1 MPIVLLGFMGVGK
14 TTTANLLD
22 LPVYDMDQ
30 IIEERIGMSIADYF
44 SLEGEAAFRQV
55 ETEVLKELLT
65 LPADCLV
72 STGGGVVKSEEN
84 RQLLHEN
91 KEHNVL
97 LTASFEVA
105 YERISQDRQS
115 KRPLFLQNSKE
126 EFETIYQERM
136 ALYQGLAATIFD
148 TDQLTPEQVARKI
161 LCK

>member
-14 TTTANLLD
+14 TTTASLLE

-44 SLEGEAAFRQV
+44 SLKGETAFRQI

-65 LPADCLV
+65 LPPDCIV
-72 STGGGVVKSEEN
+72 STGGGVVKSEVN
-84 RQLLHEN
+84 RKLLLEN
-91 KEHNVL
+91 KDNNVL

-105 YERISQDRQS
+105 YQRISMDDQS
-115 KRPLFLQNSKE
+115 PRPLFLQHSKD
-126 EFETIYQERM
+126 EFKAIYQERM
-136 ALYQGLAATIFD
+136 SLYQGLATTVID
-148 TDQLTPEQVARKI
+148 TDHVCPEQVARKI

>member
-14 TTTANLLD
+14 TTTADLLE

-30 IIEERIGMSIADYF
+30 IIEERIGMAITDYF
-44 SLEGEAAFRQV
+44 RLEGEPAFRKV
-55 ETEVLKELLT
+55 ETEVLKELLA
-65 LPADCLV
+65 LPADYLV
-72 STGGGVVKSEEN
+72 STGGGVVKSEFN
-84 RQLLHEN
+84 RQLLLEN
-91 KEHNVL
+91 KANNFL
-97 LTASFEVA
+97 LTASFDVA
-105 YERISQDRQS
+105 YERIRQDSQS

-136 ALYQGLAATIFD
+136 SLYQGLAATIID

>member
-44 SLEGEAAFRQV
+44 RLEGEAAFRQV
-55 ETEVLKELLT
+55 ETEVLKELLS

-84 RQLLHEN
+84 RQLLLKN
-91 KEHNVL
+91 RARNVL
-97 LTASFEVA
+97 LTASFDVA

-115 KRPLFLQNSKE
+115 KRPLFLQHSKD
-126 EFETIYQERM
+126 EFETIYQARM
-136 ALYQGLAATIFD
+136 SLYQGLAD
-148 TDQLTPEQVARKI
+148 TVINTDDLSPEQVARKM

>member
-30 IIEERIGMSIADYF
+30 IIEERIGMSITDYF

-84 RQLLHEN
+84 RQLLQEN
-91 KEHNVL
+91 KENNVL
-97 LTASFEVA
+97 LTASFDVA
-105 YERISQDRQS
+105 YERIRQDRQS
-115 KRPLFLQNSKE
+115 KRPLFLQHSKD

-136 ALYQGLAATIFD
+136 SLYQGLAD
-148 TDQLTPEQVARKI
+148 TVINTDDLSPEQVARKM

>member
-14 TTTANLLD
+14 STTARLLD

-30 IIEERIGMSIADYF
+30 IIEERIGMTIADYF
-44 SLEGEAAFRQV
+44 KLEGEAAFRQV
-55 ETEVLKELLT
+55 ETDVLKELLT

-72 STGGGVVKSEEN
+72 STGGGVVKSEFN
-84 RQLLHEN
+84 RQLLLEN
-91 KEHNVL
+91 KAYNVL

-105 YERISQDRQS
+105 YERISQDSQS

-136 ALYQGLAATIFD
+136 ALYQGLAATIIN
-148 TDQLTPEQVARKI
+148 TDQLTPEQVARNI

>member
-14 TTTANLLD
+14 TTTARLLD

-30 IIEERIGMSIADYF
+30 IIEERIGMTIADYF
-44 SLEGEAAFRQV
+44 KLEGEAAFRKV
-55 ETEVLKELLT
+55 ETKVLKELLD

-72 STGGGVVKSEEN
+72 STGGGVVKSELN
-84 RQLLHEN
+84 RQFLLEN
-91 KEHNVL
+91 KANNVL

-115 KRPLFLQNSKE
+115 KRPLFLQHSKE

-136 ALYQGLAATIFD
+136 TLYQGLAATIIN

>member
-14 TTTANLLD
+14 TTTASLLE

-44 SLEGEAAFRQV
+44 SLKGEPAFRQI

-65 LPADCLV
+65 LPPDCIV
-72 STGGGVVKSEEN
+72 STGGGVVKSEVN
-84 RQLLHEN
+84 RKLLLEN
-91 KEHNVL
+91 KDNNVL

-105 YERISQDRQS
+105 YQRISMDGQS
-115 KRPLFLQNSKE
+115 LRPLFLQHSKD
-126 EFETIYQERM
+126 EFKAIYQERM
-136 ALYQGLAATIFD
+136 SLYQGLATTVID
-148 TDQLTPEQVARKI
+148 TDHVRPEQVARKI

>member
-14 TTTANLLD
+14 TTTARLLN

-30 IIEERIGMSIADYF
+30 IIEERIGMTIAEYF
-44 SLEGEAAFRQV
+44 RLEGEPAFRQI

-72 STGGGVVKSEEN
+72 STGGGVVKSEFN
-84 RQLLHEN
+84 RQLLLDN
-91 KEHNVL
+91 KEKNVL
-97 LTASFEVA
+97 LTASFEVT
-105 YERISQDRQS
+105 YERISQDSQS

-136 ALYQGLAATIFD
+136 SLYQGLAATIIN

>member
-14 TTTANLLD
+14 STTARLLD

-30 IIEERIGMSIADYF
+30 IIEERIGMTIADYF
-44 SLEGEAAFRQV
+44 KLEGEAAFRKV
-55 ETEVLKELLT
+55 ETEVLKELLD

-72 STGGGVVKSEEN
+72 STGGGVVKSEFN
-84 RQLLHEN
+84 RQLLLDN
-91 KEHNVL
+91 KEKNVL

-105 YERISQDRQS
+105 YERISQDSQS
-115 KRPLFLQNSKE
+115 QRPLFLQNSKE

-136 ALYQGLAATIFD
+136 TLYQGLAATIIN

>member
-14 TTTANLLD
+14 TTTARLLD

-30 IIEERIGMSIADYF
+30 IIEERIGMTIADYF
-44 SLEGEAAFRQV
+44 KLEGEATFRKV
-55 ETEVLKELLT
+55 ETEVLKELLD

-72 STGGGVVKSEEN
+72 STGGGVVKSEFN
-84 RQLLHEN
+84 RQLLLDN
-91 KEHNVL
+91 KEKNVL

-105 YERISQDRQS
+105 YERISQDSQS

-136 ALYQGLAATIFD
+136 SLYQGLAATIID

>member
-14 TTTANLLD
+14 STTARLLD

-30 IIEERIGMSIADYF
+30 IIEERIGMTIADYF
-44 SLEGEAAFRQV
+44 KLEGEAAFRKV
-55 ETEVLKELLT
+55 ETEVLKELLA

-72 STGGGVVKSEEN
+72 STGGGVVKSEFN
-84 RQLLHEN
+84 RQLLLEN
-91 KEHNVL
+91 KATNVL

-105 YERISQDRQS
+105 YERISQDSQS

-136 ALYQGLAATIFD
+136 ALYQGLASTIIN

>member
-14 TTTANLLD
+14 TTTARLLN

-30 IIEERIGMSIADYF
+30 IIEERIGMTIADYF
-44 SLEGEAAFRQV
+44 KLEGEAAFRQV
-55 ETEVLKELLT
+55 ETDILKELLT

-72 STGGGVVKSEEN
+72 STGGGVVKSEFN
-84 RQLLHEN
+84 RQLLLEN
-91 KEHNVL
+91 KAYNVL

-105 YERISQDRQS
+105 YVRISQDSQS
-115 KRPLFLQNSKE
+115 KRPLFLQNSKK

-136 ALYQGLAATIFD
+136 ALYQGLAATIIN

>member
-14 TTTANLLD
+14 STTARLLD

-30 IIEERIGMSIADYF
+30 IIEERIGMTIADYF
-44 SLEGEAAFRQV
+44 KLEGEAAFRKV
-55 ETEVLKELLT
+55 ETEVLKELLE

-72 STGGGVVKSEEN
+72 STGGGVVKSEFN
-84 RQLLHEN
+84 RQLLLEN
-91 KEHNVL
+91 KANNVL

-105 YERISQDRQS
+105 YERISQDSQS

-136 ALYQGLAATIFD
+136 ALYQGLAATIIN
-148 TDQLTPEQVARKI
+148 TDQLTPEQVARNI

>member
-44 SLEGEAAFRQV
+44 SFEGEAAFRHV
-55 ETEVLKELLT
+55 ETVVLKELLT

-84 RQLLHEN
+84 RQLLQEN
-91 KEHNVL
+91 KDNNVL

-105 YERISQDRQS
+105 YKRISQDKQS
-115 KRPLFLQNSKE
+115 KRPLFLQHSKD

-136 ALYQGLAATIFD
+136 SLYQGLAGRVIN
-148 TDQLTPEQVARKI
+148 TDELSPEQVARKI
-161 LCK
+161 QCK

>member
-84 RQLLHEN
+84 RQLLQEN
-91 KEHNVL
+91 KDNNIL

-105 YERISQDRQS
+105 YGRINQDNQS
-115 KRPLFLQNSKE
+115 KRPLFLQHSKD
-126 EFETIYQERM
+126 EFEIIYRERM
-136 ALYQGLAATIFD
+136 SLYQGLADTVID
-148 TDQLTPEQVARKI
+148 TDDLSPEQVARKI

>member
-22 LPVYDMDQ
+22 SPVYDMDQ

-84 RQLLHEN
+84 RQLLLKN
-91 KEHNVL
+91 RARNVL
-97 LTASFEVA
+97 LTASFDVA

-115 KRPLFLQNSKE
+115 KRPLFLQHSKD

-136 ALYQGLAATIFD
+136 SLYQGLAD
-148 TDQLTPEQVARKI
+148 TVINTDDLSPEQVARKM

>member
-14 TTTANLLD
+14 TTTARLLN

-30 IIEERIGMSIADYF
+30 IIEERIGMTIADYF
-44 SLEGEAAFRQV
+44 KLEGEATFRKV
-55 ETEVLKELLT
+55 ETEVLKELLE

-72 STGGGVVKSEEN
+72 STGGGVVKSELN
-84 RQLLHEN
+84 RQFLLDN
-91 KEHNVL
+91 KEKNVL

-115 KRPLFLQNSKE
+115 KRPLFLQHSKE

-136 ALYQGLAATIFD
+136 SLYQGLAATIID

>member
-55 ETEVLKELLT
+55 ETEVLKELLS

-84 RQLLHEN
+84 RQLLQEN
-91 KEHNVL
+91 KENNVL
-97 LTASFEVA
+97 LTASFDVA
-105 YERISQDRQS
+105 YERIRQDRQS
-115 KRPLFLQNSKE
+115 KRPLFLQHSKD
-126 EFETIYQERM
+126 EFETIYQARM
-136 ALYQGLAATIFD
+136 SLYQGLAD
-148 TDQLTPEQVARKI
+148 TVINTDDLSPEQVARKM

>member
-22 LPVYDMDQ
+22 VHVYDMDQ
-30 IIEERIGMSIADYF
+30 IIEERIGMTIADYF
-44 SLEGEAAFRQV
+44 KLEGEAAFRQV
-55 ETEVLKELLT
+55 ETEVLKELLA

-72 STGGGVVKSEEN
+72 STGGGVVKSELN
-84 RQLLHEN
+84 RQLLLEN
-91 KEHNVL
+91 KANNVL

-105 YERISQDRQS
+105 YERISQDSKS

-136 ALYQGLAATIFD
+136 ALYQGLAATIID

>member
-14 TTTANLLD
+14 TTTANLLN

-84 RQLLHEN
+84 RQLLQEN
-91 KEHNVL
+91 KDNNVL

-105 YERISQDRQS
+105 YKRISQDKQS
-115 KRPLFLQNSKE
+115 KRPLFLQHSKD

-136 ALYQGLAATIFD
+136 SLYQGLAD
-148 TDQLTPEQVARKI
+148 TVINTDELSPEQVARKI

>member
-72 STGGGVVKSEEN
+72 STGGGVVKSVEN
-84 RQLLHEN
+84 RQLLQEN
-91 KEHNVL
+91 KDNNVL
-97 LTASFEVA
+97 LTASFDVA
-105 YERISQDRQS
+105 YGRISQDNQS
-115 KRPLFLQNSKE
+115 KRPLFLQHSKD

-136 ALYQGLAATIFD
+136 SLYQGLAGRVIN
-148 TDQLTPEQVARKI
+148 TDELTPEQVARKI

>member
-14 TTTANLLD
+14 TTTARFMD
-22 LPVYDMDQ
+22 IPIYDMDQ

-44 SLEGEAAFRQV
+44 KLKGEAAFRKV
-55 ETEVLKELLT
+55 ETEVLKELLA
-65 LPADCLV
+65 LPTDCLV
-72 STGGGVVKSEEN
+72 STGGGVVKSEFN
-84 RQLLHEN
+84 RQLLLEN
-91 KEHNVL
+91 KANNVL

-105 YERISQDRQS
+105 YERISQDSQS
-115 KRPLFLQNSKE
+115 QRPLFLQNSKE

-136 ALYQGLAATIFD
+136 TLYQGLAATIID

>member
-14 TTTANLLD
+14 STTARLLN

-30 IIEERIGMSIADYF
+30 IIEERIGMTIADYF
-44 SLEGEAAFRQV
+44 KLEGEAAFRKV
-55 ETEVLKELLT
+55 ETEVLKELLE

-72 STGGGVVKSEEN
+72 STGGGVVKSEFN
-84 RQLLHEN
+84 RQLLLEN
-91 KEHNVL
+91 KANNVL

-105 YERISQDRQS
+105 YERISQDSQS

-136 ALYQGLAATIFD
+136 ALYQGLAATIID

>member
-14 TTTANLLD
+14 STTARLLD

-30 IIEERIGMSIADYF
+30 IIEERIGMTIAEYF
-44 SLEGEAAFRQV
+44 RLEGEPAFRQI

-72 STGGGVVKSEEN
+72 STGGGVVKSEFN
-84 RQLLHEN
+84 RQLLLDN
-91 KEHNVL
+91 KEKNVL
-97 LTASFEVA
+97 LTASFEVT
-105 YERISQDRQS
+105 YERISQDSQS

-136 ALYQGLAATIFD
+136 SLYQGLAATIIN

>member
-14 TTTANLLD
+14 STTARLLD

-30 IIEERIGMSIADYF
+30 IIEERIGMTIADYF
-44 SLEGEAAFRQV
+44 KLEGEATFRKV
-55 ETEVLKELLT
+55 ETEVLKELLD

-72 STGGGVVKSEEN
+72 STGGGVVKSEFN
-84 RQLLHEN
+84 RQLLLDN
-91 KEHNVL
+91 KEKNVL

-105 YERISQDRQS
+105 YERISQDGQS
-115 KRPLFLQNSKE
+115 QRPLFLQHSKE

-136 ALYQGLAATIFD
+136 TLYQGLAATIIN

>member
-84 RQLLHEN
+84 RQLLLKN
-91 KEHNVL
+91 RARNVL
-97 LTASFEVA
+97 LTASFDVA

-115 KRPLFLQNSKE
+115 KRPLFLQHSKD

-136 ALYQGLAATIFD
+136 SLYQGLAD
-148 TDQLTPEQVARKI
+148 TVINTDDLSPEQVARKM

>member
-22 LPVYDMDQ
+22 LTVYDMDQ
-30 IIEERIGMSIADYF
+30 IIEERIGMSIVDYF
-44 SLEGEAAFRQV
+44 SLEGETAFRQV
-55 ETEVLKELLT
+55 ETEVLKELLN

-84 RQLLHEN
+84 RQLLQEN
-91 KEHNVL
+91 RDNNIL
-97 LTASFEVA
+97 LMASFDVA

-115 KRPLFLQNSKE
+115 KRPLFLQHSKD

-136 ALYQGLAATIFD
+136 SLYQGLADTVID
-148 TDQLTPEQVARKI
+148 TDDLSPEQVARKM

>member
-14 TTTANLLD
+14 TTTADLLE

-44 SLEGEAAFRQV
+44 SLEGEPAFRNV
-55 ETEVLKELLT
+55 ETEVLKELLA

-72 STGGGVVKSEEN
+72 STGGGVVKSEFN
-84 RQLLHEN
+84 RQLLLEN
-91 KEHNVL
+91 KANNVL

-105 YERISQDRQS
+105 YERISQDNQS
-115 KRPLFLQNSKE
+115 QRPLFLQNSKE

-136 ALYQGLAATIFD
+136 TLYQGLAATIID

>member
-72 STGGGVVKSEEN
+72 STGGGVVKSAEN
-84 RQLLHEN
+84 RQLLQEN
-91 KEHNVL
+91 KDNNVL

-105 YERISQDRQS
+105 YGRISQDNQS
-115 KRPLFLQNSKE
+115 KRPLFLQYSKD
-126 EFETIYQERM
+126 EFETIYRERM
-136 ALYQGLAATIFD
+136 SLYQGLAGRVIN
-148 TDQLTPEQVARKI
+148 TDELSPEQVARKI

>member
-14 TTTANLLD
+14 TTTASLLE

-44 SLEGEAAFRQV
+44 SLKGEMAFRQI

-65 LPADCLV
+65 LPPDCIV
-72 STGGGVVKSEEN
+72 STGGGVVKSEVN
-84 RQLLHEN
+84 RKLLLEN
-91 KEHNVL
+91 KDNNVL

-105 YERISQDRQS
+105 YQRISMDDQS
-115 KRPLFLQNSKE
+115 PRPLFLQHSKD
-126 EFETIYQERM
+126 EFKAIYQERM
-136 ALYQGLAATIFD
+136 SLYQGLATTVID
-148 TDQLTPEQVARKI
+148 TDHVRPEQVARKI

>member
-14 TTTANLLD
+14 STTARLLD

-30 IIEERIGMSIADYF
+30 IIEERIGMTIADYF
-44 SLEGEAAFRQV
+44 KFEGEAAFRKV
-55 ETEVLKELLT
+55 ETKVLKELLA

-72 STGGGVVKSEEN
+72 STGGGVVKSEFN
-84 RQLLHEN
+84 RQLLLDN
-91 KEHNVL
+91 KEKNVL

-105 YERISQDRQS
+105 YERISQDSQS

-136 ALYQGLAATIFD
+136 TLYQGLAATIIN

>member
-14 TTTANLLD
+14 TTTARLLD

-30 IIEERIGMSIADYF
+30 IIEERIGMTIADYF
-44 SLEGEAAFRQV
+44 KLEGEATFRKV
-55 ETEVLKELLT
+55 ETEVLKELLD

-72 STGGGVVKSEEN
+72 STGGGVVKSEFN
-84 RQLLHEN
+84 RQLLLDN
-91 KEHNVL
+91 KEKNVL

-105 YERISQDRQS
+105 YERISQDSQS
-115 KRPLFLQNSKE
+115 KRPLFLQHSKE

-136 ALYQGLAATIFD
+136 TLYQGLAATIIN
-148 TDQLTPEQVARKI
+148 TDHLTPEQVARKI

>member
-30 IIEERIGMSIADYF
+30 IIEERIGMSITDYF

-84 RQLLHEN
+84 RQLLQEN
-91 KEHNVL
+91 KENNVL

-105 YERISQDRQS
+105 YNRISQDKQS
-115 KRPLFLQNSKE
+115 KRPLFLQHSKD

-136 ALYQGLAATIFD
+136 SLYQGLAGRVIN
-148 TDQLTPEQVARKI
+148 TDELSPEQVARKI

>member
-55 ETEVLKELLT
+55 ETEVLKEMLT

-84 RQLLHEN
+84 RQLLLRN
-91 KEHNVL
+91 RARNVL
-97 LTASFEVA
+97 LTASFDVA

-115 KRPLFLQNSKE
+115 KRPLFLQHSKD
-126 EFETIYQERM
+126 EFESIYQERM
-136 ALYQGLAATIFD
+136 SLYQGLAD
-148 TDQLTPEQVARKI
+148 TVINTDDLSPEQVARKM

>member
-14 TTTANLLD
+14 STTARLLD

-30 IIEERIGMSIADYF
+30 IIEERIGMTIADYF
-44 SLEGEAAFRQV
+44 KLEGEAAFRKV
-55 ETEVLKELLT
+55 ETEVLKELLA

-72 STGGGVVKSEEN
+72 STGGGVVKSELN
-84 RQLLHEN
+84 RQFLLEN
-91 KEHNVL
+91 KANNIL

-105 YERISQDRQS
+105 YERISQDSQS
-115 KRPLFLQNSKE
+115 QRPLFLQNSKE

-136 ALYQGLAATIFD
+136 ALYQGLAATIID

>member
-55 ETEVLKELLT
+55 ETEVLKELLS

-84 RQLLHEN
+84 RQLLQEN
-91 KEHNVL
+91 KDNNVL
-97 LTASFEVA
+97 LTASFDVA
-105 YERISQDRQS
+105 YERIRQDRQS
-115 KRPLFLQNSKE
+115 KRPLFLQHSKD
-126 EFETIYQERM
+126 EFENIYQERM
-136 ALYQGLAATIFD
+136 SLYQGLAD
-148 TDQLTPEQVARKI
+148 TVINTDELSPEHVARKM